1 MMLPAI
7 NHRAV
12 ALAVAVLLC
21 SGAVELEAK
30 EKPAATVMT
39 VKEMCG
45 GCVKKITKHLQPME
59 GIAAIQC
66 DIKAKTV
73 KVTPKGGHT
82 LSPKGLWTAMDE
94 IGKTPTKLVGPSGTF
109 TSKPKK

>member
-12 ALAVAVLLC
+12 TLALAVLLC
-21 SGAVELEAK
+21 SGAAELEAK
-30 EKPAATVMT
+30 DKPTATVMT

-45 GCVKKITKHLQPME
+45 GCVKKITKHLQPLE
-59 GIAAIQC
+59 GIASIEC
-66 DIKAKTV
+66 DIKTKTV
-73 KVTPKGGHT
+73 KVTPKAGVT
-82 LSPKGLWTAMDE
+82 LSPKLLWTEMDE

-109 TSKPKK
+109 NSKPKN

>member
-1 MMLPAI
+1 MLPAI

-12 ALAVAVLLC
+12 TLALAVLLC
-21 SGAVELEAK
+21 SGSVALEAK
-30 EKPAATVMT
+30 DKPAATVMT

-45 GCVKKITKHLQPME
+45 GCVKKITKHLQPMK
-59 GIAAIQC
+59 GIAAVQC
-66 DIKAKTV
+66 DIKTKTV
-73 KVTPKGGHT
+73 KVTPQPGYT
-82 LSPKGLWTAMDE
+82 LSPKGLWTVMDD